1 MKINKNIFRLEH
13 ILESIEKIEYIA
25 TDLSY
30 EEYLQDWI
38 KQDAIIRNFEII
50 GEAIAN
56 LDDEIKDSN
65 PDVEWKLAKDMR
77 NFLVHEYFKIDF
89 KAVWDTIIIHL
100 PNMKIQILKT
110 LEITKNID

>member
-25 TDLSY
+25 TNLSY
-30 EEYLQDWI
+30 EDYLEDWI

-56 LDDEIKDSN
+56 LDDEIKAKN

-77 NFLVHEYFKIDF
+77 NFLVHEYFKVDF
-89 KAVWDTIIIHL
+89 KAVWDTINIHL
-100 PNMKIQILKT
+100 PKLKEQITKT
-110 LEITKNID
+110 LEKTKKT